1 MIRRGPLITSMLAA
15 GWLATAC
22 GPSAIPPA
30 LATAT
35 PGALLPAPVV
45 TPLPTREAYDPGTL
59 LPYAAQSGDTLLAIA
74 AHFHTTVDEIRS
86 ANPDVPSD
94 VTTLPPGYP
103 MQIPG
108 YYQTLTG
115 SPFHILPD
123 SEVVNGPAAV
133 GFDIRDAIEQR
144 AGFLTGMSDYAY
156 RRERP
161 SWEVVDAVA
170 EAYSIHPRLLLTLL
184 EYQTQALSSPF
195 AQGDSA
201 SYPLGY
207 SSSRYR
213 GLFRQLL
220 WAAERINE
228 GYYGWREGRLDEF
241 ETEDGLIVRPDSW
254 LNAGTVAIQYFL
266 AGVTGREEFA
276 GATGEGGVYATYVRL
291 WGDPFATPQD
301 LIPGNLQQ
309 PELALPFQP
318 NRIWQFTGGPH
329 ASWGTALPWGALD
342 FAPPAVAEGCAE
354 SGEWIAAPAAGVVA
368 RSAAASIVLDL
379 DGDGDERT
387 GWTIFFFHVASR
399 DRIAEGTAVA
409 EGALLGHPSCEG
421 GQATGTHFHIAR
433 RYNGEWL
440 SVIGPP
446 AFVLDGWLPTE
457 GEVAY
462 EGTLV
467 KGSVTVPAC
476 TCTSLENRIL
486 YEFP

>member
-1 MIRRGPLITSMLAA
+1 MSHRWASTAAALAA
-15 GWLATAC
+15 GLLAVAC
-22 GPSAIPPA
+22 GPSATPAA
-30 LATAT
+30 LASAT
-35 PGALLPAPVV
+35 PAALLPAPIL

-59 LPYAAQSGDTLLAIA
+59 LPYAAQSGDTLPAIA

-86 ANPDVPSD
+86 ANPDIPPD

-103 MQIPG
+103 MQIPA
-108 YYQTLTG
+108 YYQTLTV

-123 SEVVNGPAAV
+123 AEVVNGPAAV
-133 GFDIRDAIEQR
+133 DFDIRDAVEQR

-161 SWEVVDAVA
+161 AWEVIDAIA
-170 EAYSIHPRLLLTLL
+170 QAYSIHPRLLLTLL
-184 EYQTQALSSPF
+184 EYQAQALTSPF
-195 AQGDSA
+195 AQGDA
-201 SYPLGY
+201 TTYPLGHT
-207 SSSRYR
+207 SSRYR

-220 WAAERINE
+220 WGAERLNE
-228 GYYGWREGRLDEF
+228 GYYGWRDGRLDEF

-254 LNAGTVAIQYFL
+254 QNAGTVAVQYFL
-266 AGVTGREEFA
+266 AGVLNRDEFGA
-276 GATGEGGVYATYVRL
+276 ATGEAGLFATYVRL
-291 WGDPFATPQD
+291 WGDPFAGSQD

-309 PELALPFQP
+309 PELTLPFQP
-318 NRIWQFTGGPH
+318 NRIWEFTGGPH

-342 FAPPAVAEGCAE
+342 FAPPAVAGGCAE

-368 RSAAASIVLDL
+368 RSAESSVVLDL

-399 DRIAEGTAVA
+399 DQIAVGTEVA
-409 EGALLGHPSCEG
+409 TGALLGHPSCEG
-421 GQATGTHFHIAR
+421 GQATGTHFHVAR

-446 AFVLDGWLPTE
+446 AFVLDGWLPTQ
-457 GEVAY
+457 GDAAY
-462 EGTLV
+462 QGTLV

-486 YEFP
+486 YQFP